1 MSGEQT
7 ITFRQP
13 ATANLMIDSRDRVEA
28 QYLRPWNFQITKK
41 QSIQNGFFTRIG
53 TTEVVLE
60 WIEPNI
66 SSDLSNNFLSVDISG
81 ATGVLNDHIVSLP
94 SGFYT
99 VKQVLDS
106 LVIELNDLSGTTGST
121 FSVVAS
127 GTTYG
132 IQINTGVWTVND
144 TVLNNFLTLLSNV
157 STSLNVPLSP
167 NLQSVRYLDFV
178 SSQLTYNQN
187 LKDNSTNSNNRDV
200 LCRWYFAD
208 DVPEAVDAYG
218 FPIYMGYRPF
228 MRRRLFNPPKQ
239 INWSSQQPIGNI
251 AFEVY
256 ADNGVLVQTY
266 NGSDWLM
273 TLQLSEN

>member
-66 SSDLSNNFLSVDISG
+66 SSDLSNNFLSVDVSG